1 MFFTDT
7 QKLNKTAYNALK
19 RIRENKEKNNSL
31 VLESASV
38 TRAKF
43 NSLFADYSDTKFKEK
58 VNLDSFVYNKL
69 LENIQESEREP
80 VSTLI
85 TEMLKD
91 VQDIYKFINIEPKN
105 IGFVNMSSAD
115 TKNSLVIE
123 ASNIIN
129 NFMNKNYYSLSKDE
143 KHKKYKDSVINF
155 AHNIVIEEGLTPQ
168 EAIEHS
174 YKTAIIEN
182 LLNNINF
189 PFVIKHKLN
198 EVFEDDI
205 YNDFFD
211 IGELHSLKESVEIK
225 IKNIARVISVL
236 IK

>member
-19 RIRENKEKNNSL
+19 RIRENKEKNTSL
-31 VLESASV
+31 VLESAST

-43 NSLFADYSDTKFKEK
+43 NSLFSEYSDTRFKEK
-58 VNLDSFVYNKL
+58 VALDSYIYNKL
-69 LENIQESEREP
+69 LENIQESEREQ

-85 TEMLKD
+85 TEMLND
-91 VQDIYKFINIEPKN
+91 VKEIYKFINIEPKN

-115 TKNSLVIE
+115 SRNSLVIE

-129 NFMNKNYYSLSKDE
+129 NFMNKEYYSLTKHE
-143 KHKKYKDSVINF
+143 KTRKYRDTVINF
-155 AHNIVIEEGLTPQ
+155 AHNIVVEEGLDPQ
-168 EAIEHS
+168 EAIDHS

-189 PFVIKHKLN
+189 PFIIKHKIN

-211 IGELHSLKESVEIK
+211 IGELHNLKESVEIK